1 VMKPDRGELIDAF
14 ADALSAVSV
23 EGVVVFWSAGAED
36 VFGYRRDE
44 AMGRSLVELIT
55 EPDQR
60 EEASRQIREAT
71 VANVAAFESVRR
83 RKDGT
88 RVFVDVSMRAV
99 TDAHGA
105 ISYVAISQKDVSVL
119 KYVRDAA
126 VVEAKFRGLLDAAP
140 DAMFLVNADGR
151 IVLINTQAER
161 LFGYQR
167 GELLGRPL
175 EILVPARSR
184 AAHPVHRAAYARDPR
199 SRPMGAGL
207 DLAAQR
213 KDGSEFPA
221 EISLTPVQ
229 TDNGTYTSAAVRD
242 VTDRRR
248 VDAKFRGL
256 LESAPDAMVIVDSLG
271 NIVIVNSQTERLF
284 GYPRAE
290 LIGKPVETL
299 VPVRDRPRHWA
310 HRKGF
315 FEDPRA
321 RSMGTGLELYG
332 LRKNGGEFPVE
343 ISLGPLETDDGVL
356 VSTAIRDITGR
367 RETENAL
374 RVANKELES
383 FSYSVAHDLRAPLR
397 GMSGFAQ
404 ILLDEYRHKLDAD
417 GVDCLQEIRTSAL
430 RMGELIDALLSL
442 ARVARGELRPSLVD
456 LSSLARETLRQI
468 RAGDPDRR
476 VDVHI
481 EDNLVAWLDPRLA
494 GTLLENLLG
503 NAWKFTRDASG
514 ARIEFGLARDSGQ
527 SEFFVRDNG
536 AGFDMD
542 HSDRL
547 FVPFQRL
554 HSTGEFPGTGIGLAT
569 AQRIVHRHGGRI
581 SATGT
586 VGKGA
591 TIRFTVPSEPAE
603 TA

>member
-1 VMKPDRGELIDAF
+1 MKPDRGELIDAF

-60 EEASRQIREAT
+60 EEASRQIREAP

-88 RVFVDVSMRAV
+88 RIFVDVSMRAV

-242 VTDRRR
+242 VTERRR

-456 LSSLARETLRQI
+456 LSSLARETLTQI

-481 EDNLVAWLDPRLA
+481 EDHLIAWLDPRLA

-591 TIRFTVPSEPAE
+591 TIRFTVPSEPGE